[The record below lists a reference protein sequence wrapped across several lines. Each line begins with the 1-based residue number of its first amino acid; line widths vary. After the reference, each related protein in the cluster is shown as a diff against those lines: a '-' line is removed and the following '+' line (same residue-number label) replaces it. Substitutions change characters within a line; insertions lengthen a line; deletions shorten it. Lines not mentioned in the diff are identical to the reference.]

1 MKIPT
6 FTFLS
11 DPMPEQISQI
21 TALYR
26 AEGWWTAD
34 ASDNPEMVA
43 GIIAGSH
50 CFMVAT
56 IGDEIIG
63 MGRAISDRA
72 SDAYI
77 QDVTVKDA
85 YRDQGIG
92 SEIIKLLV
100 ERLQGDGLCW
110 IGLIAERGSHEFY
123 MGLGFEKMPDS
134 TPMLK
139 IIPA

>member
-1 MKIPT
+1 MPI

-11 DPMPEQISQI
+11 DPTQEQISQI
-21 TALYR
+21 IALYH
-26 AEGWWTAD
+26 AEAWWTAD
-34 ASDNPEMVA
+34 TSDNSELVA

-50 CFMVAT
+50 CFIIAT
-56 IGDEIIG
+56 MGDEIIG
-63 MGRAISDRA
+63 MGRAISDRV

-77 QDVTVKDA
+77 QDVTVKDT

-92 SEIIKLLV
+92 SEIIRLLV

-123 MGLGFEKMPDS
+123 MGLGFEKMPNS

-139 IIPA
+139 MIPD